1 MTVTAANIRRAAEQ
15 LAGRIVRTPCR
26 KSEALSART
35 GAEVYLKFENQQY
48 TASFKGRGA
57 LVKLLS
63 LDDSQRKRGVIAMS
77 AGNHAQGV
85 AFHAQKMGV
94 PATIVMPV
102 STPFNKIQQTRQLGA
117 RVVLHG
123 QHLAESEV
131 KVHEL
136 IAAEDLVLV
145 HPYDDEAIIA
155 GQGTVALEML
165 EDHPGID
172 CLCVPVGGGGL
183 LAGMAIAAHD
193 LKPDLEIVGVQT
205 RAFPSMHALLAG
217 VPAECGATTIAE
229 GIAVRNAGRITSAI
243 LREHAREI
251 LLVDEAAIENAISL
265 LISVEK
271 TVAEGAGAAGLA
283 ALLAQPERFKGRKVG
298 IVICGGNIDTRLLGI
313 VLQRQ
318 LVREQRLVTLRFEIT
333 DLPGTLGRIAG
344 LIGEAGGNIIDV
356 THHRLFLDLSAKAA
370 DLDFTIE
377 TRDAAHTGQV
387 EEALCAAGLK
397 PRRLSAIGS

>member
-1 MTVTAANIRRAAEQ
+1 MTVTLEDIRQAAAQ
-15 LAGRIVRTPCR
+15 LAGRIVRTPCLR
-26 KSEALSART
+26 SETLSAMT
-35 GAEVYLKFENQQY
+35 GAEVFLKFENHQF
-48 TASFKGRGA
+48 TASFKERGA

-63 LDDSQRKRGVIAMS
+63 LDESQRRRGVIAMS

-85 AFHAQKMGV
+85 AYHAQRMGV

-102 STPFNKIQQTRQLGA
+102 SAPFIKVQQTRQLGA
-117 RVVLHG
+117 RVVLYG
-123 QHLAESEV
+123 QQLAEAET

-136 IAAEDLVLV
+136 VAAEDLVLV

-155 GQGTVALEML
+155 GQGTIALEML
-165 EDHPGID
+165 EERPEID

-183 LAGMAIAAHD
+183 LAGMAVAAHG
-193 LKPDLEIVGVQT
+193 LRPQIEIFGVQT
-205 RAFPSMHALLAG
+205 RAFPSMYALLADQ
-217 VPAECGATTIAE
+217 PLECGTTTIAE
-229 GIAVRNAGRITSAI
+229 GIAVRNAGRITSTI

-251 LLVDEAAIENAISL
+251 LLVDEADIENAISL
-265 LISVEK
+265 LIAIEK
-271 TVAEGAGAAGLA
+271 TVVEGAGAAGLA
-283 ALLAQPERFKGRKVG
+283 ALLAHPGRFRGRKV
-298 IVICGGNIDTRLLGI
+298 GI

-356 THHRLFLDLSAKAA
+356 THHRLFLDVSAKAA

-377 TRDAAHTGQV
+377 TRDAAHTAQV
-387 EEALCAAGLK
+387 EEALRAAGLK
-397 PRRLSAIGS
+397 PRRLSASGS

>member
-63 LDDSQRKRGVIAMS
+63 LDDPQRKRGVIAMS

-123 QHLAESEV
+123 QQLAESEV

-165 EDHPGID
+165 EDHPDID

-251 LLVDEAAIENAISL
+251 LLVDEADIENAISL

-283 ALLAQPERFKGRKVG
+283 ALYADAL
-298 IVICGGNIDTRLLGI
+298 RLSG
-313 VLQRQ
+313 VAVRSHDPD
-318 LVREQRLVTLRFEIT
+318 LV
-333 DLPGTLGRIAG
+333 
-344 LIGEAGGNIIDV
+344 
-356 THHRLFLDLSAKAA
+356 
-370 DLDFTIE
+370 
-377 TRDAAHTGQV
+377 
-387 EEALCAAGLK
+387 AAGLHHVG
-397 PRRLSAIGS
+397 RSLGWV